1 MTNTTNMTNRAP
13 TPRLDAA
20 RAELISKTPRC
31 HEISHA
37 RAEILNSGL
46 AANVEMPHPIFLES
60 GQGSRVIDA
69 DGNSYIDTS
78 VGFGLHMLGH
88 RHPVV
93 HDAIV
98 ARADKGWMFGIHS
111 TTQMALAQLLQEAS
125 PCAER
130 VVFCNTGTE
139 ATFYAIRA
147 ARAFTGRETIA
158 LFDGAYHGAHDYGMV
173 LADPSSTPDDL
184 HTLPMGRGIPKSIQS
199 LVRMLPYRHAAAFAA
214 IRKYKDELALVMIEG
229 VQSSNPQSGI
239 ADFLGELKEVCRA
252 CAVPLMFDEVITG
265 FRIDYAGAQG
275 YFGVTPDLAT
285 YGKVLGG
292 GMPVGAIAGR
302 ADLME
307 VFTGLAGGRGIFS
320 GGTFSGNPMT
330 MAAGTAAVGH
340 LKAHPEIY
348 PYVNG
353 QGDRLAGAINTFCSQ
368 RQMPVH
374 MKNVGSMFHMFFQR
388 NVVESARDIRVTYGA
403 AQSAFYLHA
412 LNRGV
417 LVPGTQ
423 RAFLSAAHSPA
434 DVDALIDVFQQ
445 SLVDTQADGLFD
457 N

>member
-1 MTNTTNMTNRAP
+1 MPATVL

-20 RAELISKTPRC
+20 RAELIAKTPRC
-31 HEISHA
+31 RAMSQA

-60 GQGSRVIDA
+60 GAGCRVTDA

-111 TTQMALAQLLQEAS
+111 TEQLPLAQLLQDAI

-173 LADPSSTPDDL
+173 IADPSSPPEALRTV
-184 HTLPMGRGIPKSIQS
+184 PMGRGIPKAIQA
-199 LVRMLPYRHAAAFAA
+199 LVKMLPYRHSAAFDA
-214 IRKYKDELALVMIEG
+214 IRAWRDELSLVMIEG
-229 VQSSNPQSGI
+229 VQSSNPQAGI
-239 ADFLGELKEVCRA
+239 ADFLGELKEVCGA
-252 CAVPLMFDEVITG
+252 CGVLLMFDEVITG
-265 FRIDYAGAQG
+265 FRVDYAGAQG
-275 YFGVTPDLAT
+275 LFGVTPDFAT
-285 YGKVLGG
+285 YGKVIGG

-320 GGTFSGNPMT
+320 GGTFSGTPMT
-330 MAAGTAAVGH
+330 MAAGAAAVGY
-340 LKAHPEIY
+340 LKDHPEIY
-348 PYVNG
+348 TNMNA
-353 QGDRLAGAINTFCSQ
+353 QGDRLAHAINTFCGE

-374 MKNVGSMFHMFFQR
+374 MKNVGSMFHLFFQR
-388 NVVESARDIRVTYGA
+388 ENVATARDIRSAYSA

-423 RAFLSAAHSPA
+423 RAFLCAAHTPA
-434 DVDALIDVFQQ
+434 DVDTMISTFQE
-445 SLVDTQADGLFD
+445 SLLDTQADGLFE

>member
-1 MTNTTNMTNRAP
+1 MLTSGQ
-13 TPRLDAA
+13 TPKLDAA
-20 RAELISKTPRC
+20 RAELIAKTPRC
-31 HEISHA
+31 HAMSQA

-60 GQGSRVIDA
+60 GAGCRVIDA

-111 TTQMALAQLLQEAS
+111 TAQLPLAQLIQEAS

-173 LADPSSTPDDL
+173 VADPTSSPDEL
-184 HTLPMGRGIPKSIQS
+184 RTLPMGRGIPKAVQA
-199 LVRMLPYRHAAAFAA
+199 LVRMLPYRHRAAFDA
-214 IRKYKDELALVMIEG
+214 IRKYQDELALVMIEG

-239 ADFLGELKEVCRA
+239 ADFLGELKEVCRH

-275 YFGVTPDLAT
+275 FFGVTPDIAT
-285 YGKVLGG
+285 YGKVIGG

-302 ADLME
+302 ADMME

-330 MAAGTAAVGH
+330 MAAGAAAVGY
-340 LKAHPEIY
+340 LKDHPEIY
-348 PYVNG
+348 LNMNA
-353 QGDRLAGAINTFCSQ
+353 QGDRLAQAINTFCSE
-368 RQMPVH
+368 RQMPVQ
-374 MKNVGSMFHMFFQR
+374 MKNVGSMFHLFFQR
-388 NVVESARDIRVTYGA
+388 DQVESARDIRATHNA

-423 RAFLSAAHSPA
+423 RAFLSAAHTPA
-434 DVDALIDVFQQ
+434 DVDTLISVFQE
-445 SLVDTQADGLFD
+445 SLLDAQADGLFER
-457 N
+457 